1 MPYRPFGEPELDHLR
16 EVIESGELW
25 RGLEGRF
32 VGEFEDRF
40 AAHTGR
46 RYVHAVA
53 SGTAANEAALFGV
66 GIGPGD
72 EVIVPPCSFIAS
84 SMAAVVLGAV
94 PVFADVDPRTMGI
107 TAEAIEAAVTP
118 RAKAVVVVHL
128 WGQPA
133 EMDPILAVARQHGL
147 KVVED
152 CAQAYDAWYHGK
164 MAGTLGDAAC
174 YSLQQSKHITSGE
187 GGIVTTDD
195 PEVYRRAVLYANCG
209 MPWYRYGLEKPT
221 AQPAGPITTRGH
233 FAWGHNYRMSELQ
246 GAVACAQLD
255 RLPEFNARRR
265 EIVAAIEAEIDGL
278 NGIAPAC
285 VHPNTQPNYWVYPL
299 WAVGWSAEDLRQR
312 VQERA
317 GVGLGRYAEINYLE
331 SVYQQME
338 AERRTSLGTPLPD
351 YVRYELGVCPNAE
364 AAALQCIPMG
374 CHHQLDVEAV
384 RAQAAAVR
392 RGLGDR

>member
-1 MPYRPFGEPELDHLR
+1 MPYRSFGEPELTRLE
-16 EVIESGELW
+16 EVIESGDLW
-25 RGLEGRF
+25 RGTEGRF

-40 AAHTGR
+40 AEHTGR
-46 RYVHAVA
+46 EYVHAVSA
-53 SGTAANEAALFGV
+53 GTAANEAALFGV

-107 TAEAIEAAVTP
+107 TAEAIEAALTP

-133 EMDPILAVARQHGL
+133 EMDAILEVARKHNL

-152 CAQAYDAWYHGK
+152 CAQAYDAYYHGR
-164 MAGTLGDAAC
+164 MVGTLGDVAC

-187 GGIVTTDD
+187 GGIIATDD
-195 PEVYRRAVLYANCG
+195 PEVYQRAVLYANCG
-209 MPWYRYGLEKPT
+209 MPWFRHGLEKPS
-221 AQPAGPITTRGH
+221 AEPLAGIPTRGH

-246 GAVACAQLD
+246 GAVACAQLEKID
-255 RLPEFNARRR
+255 EFSARRR
-265 EIVAAIEAEIDGL
+265 EIVAAIEAEIAGV

-285 VHPNTQPNYWVYPL
+285 VHPDTQPNYWVYPL
-299 WAVGWSAEDLRQR
+299 WAVGWSADELRQR
-312 VQERA
+312 VQEKT

-331 SVYQQME
+331 SVYQEMQ
-338 AERRTSLGTPLPD
+338 AQRRTSLGTPLPD
-351 YVRYELGVCPNAE
+351 YVQYTPGLCLQAE
-364 AAALQCIPMG
+364 SAALHCIPMG
-374 CHHQLDVEAV
+374 CHHQLDIEGV
-384 RAQAAAVR
+384 RAQAAAIR
-392 RGLGDR
+392 EALE